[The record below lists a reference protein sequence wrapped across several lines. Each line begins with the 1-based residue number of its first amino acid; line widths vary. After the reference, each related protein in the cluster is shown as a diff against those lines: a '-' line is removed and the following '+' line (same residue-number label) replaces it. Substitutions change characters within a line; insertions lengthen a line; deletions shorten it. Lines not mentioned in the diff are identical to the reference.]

1 MKDWNERGRNVQ
13 IWRKFED
20 TPGRIHLMDELRGLS
35 VLALIIYHGCYD
47 LAYIFRLAPVQR
59 FLLFIDPLVPLFAG
73 SFILF
78 AGVASYYTRSNVR
91 RGVRLMLLCLV
102 ITLVTSFIP
111 GERIL
116 FGILHLLAACML
128 LFAALRP
135 LLEKIPPL
143 TGVLVSA
150 LLFFTTW
157 HLPAGRLSLF
167 GVTLWQIPEA
177 LRSVPWLFPLGLHGA
192 SFASAD
198 YFPLFPWLFLFLA
211 GSFLGVWAKEGKLPS
226 FVYRSRSRFLAVTGK
241 NSLLIYLLHQPV
253 LMAVFLIVFQ
263 TRPF

>member
-73 SFILF
+73 SFI
-78 AGVASYYTRSNVR
+78 
-91 RGVRLMLLCLV
+91 
-102 ITLVTSFIP
+102 
-111 GERIL
+111 
-116 FGILHLLAACML
+116 